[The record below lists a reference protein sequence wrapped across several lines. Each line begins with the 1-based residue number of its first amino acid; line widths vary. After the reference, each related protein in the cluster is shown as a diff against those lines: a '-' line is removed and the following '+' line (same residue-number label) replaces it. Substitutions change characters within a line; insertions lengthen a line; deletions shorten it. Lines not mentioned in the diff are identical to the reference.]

1 MKAKM
6 LSGVSVLAVAAL
18 LTFPSCKKKTTSRVF
33 RSIDEIKASG
43 ELRIGAYSDR
53 PPVSWTDETWEY
65 HGFYVYFARQ
75 LADDLGVE
83 PVFSHVKPAELVEAL
98 ETGAVDVGASFA
110 EIPERSDRVAY
121 TLPYMKTYIA
131 VMSPVDDL
139 ITSVDELKDKRLIV
153 ESGTVSERYF
163 SIKHPDITLVK
174 VSIAPQI
181 FQALRLGRGDA
192 IAATYTSLKD
202 WVAGNPE
209 YEVGIESVGNP
220 IMIAACVHKDN
231 SELLQWIN
239 EDMVELGKRHFFHED
254 YEATLRKTLGED
266 ADPDDQV
273 IEDWH

>member
-6 LSGVSVLAVAAL
+6 LSCVTVLAAAL
-18 LTFPSCKKKTTSRVF
+18 LLFPSCKKKAVSRTF
-33 RSIDEIKASG
+33 RTIDEIKASG
-43 ELRIGAYSDR
+43 ELRIAAYSDR

-75 LADDLGVE
+75 LADDLGVT
-83 PVFSHVKPAELVEAL
+83 PVFSHVKPAELAEII

-139 ITSVDELKDKRLIV
+139 ITSLDELEGKRLIV
-153 ESGTVSERYF
+153 EAGTVSERYF
-163 SIKHPDITLVK
+163 SIKHPDVTLVK
-174 VSIAPQI
+174 VAIAPQI

-202 WVAGNPE
+202 WVANNPD

-239 EDMVELGKRHFFHED
+239 EDMVELGKRHFFRDD

-273 IEDWH
+273 IEDWK